1 MKSLWHLLVKI
12 DTISVCFFNV
22 LNNLIMD
29 SILEY
34 LKYVDWEHI
43 IFAVLLL
50 FLGYFFAKKISHWVE
65 KFIEGR
71 FSKHQA
77 MLSSRVVFYGLF
89 LLFLVSALHEMGF
102 KLTILLG
109 TAGLFTVALSFASQ
123 TAASNLISGV
133 FLLFERPFKVGDVIS
148 IKDIKGTVETIDWL
162 STKIKT
168 NDNRLIRIPNEGLI
182 KSEIT
187 NLSTYPQ
194 KRDEIV
200 LRIDAAHDV
209 SNIKFLLQKIC
220 DECSHILPIPG
231 AKILFSQMID
241 RGGIEL
247 KVLYWSSVDLATVRD
262 EILTAIK
269 ITFEQEAITFVPER
283 GFVSPLVSSASS
295 FTS

>member
-1 MKSLWHLLVKI
+1 
-12 DTISVCFFNV
+12 
-22 LNNLIMD
+22 MD
-29 SILEY
+29 STLEY
-34 LKYVDWEHI
+34 LKHVDWERI
-43 IFAVLLL
+43 VFALSMLIF
-50 FLGYFFAKKISHWVE
+50 GYFFAKKISHWVE
-65 KFIEGR
+65 KFIENR
-71 FSKHQA
+71 FSKHHA
-77 MLSSRVVFYGLF
+77 MLSNRVVYYGLF

-194 KRDEIV
+194 KRDEII
-200 LRIDAAHDV
+200 LRIDAVHDI
-209 SNIKFLLQKIC
+209 SNIKSLLQKIC
-220 DECSHILPIPG
+220 DECSHILPIPST
-231 AKILFSQMID
+231 KILFSQMID

-247 KVLYWSSVDLATVRD
+247 KVLYWSSTDLATVRD
-262 EILTAIK
+262 EVLSAIK
-269 ITFEQEAITFVPER
+269 TTFEQEAITFVPER
-283 GFVSPLVSSASS
+283 SFIPPVTSSTTALPL
-295 FTS
+295 

>member
-1 MKSLWHLLVKI
+1 MDNTLDYLKHLNWEHVFCALMLLVFG
-12 DTISVCFFNV
+12 FF
-22 LNNLIMD
+22 L
-29 SILEY
+29 
-34 LKYVDWEHI
+34 
-43 IFAVLLL
+43 
-50 FLGYFFAKKISHWVE
+50 AKKISYWVG
-65 KFIEGR
+65 KFIESR
-71 FSKHQA
+71 FSKHHA
-77 MLSSRVVFYGLF
+77 MLSSRVVYYGLF

-148 IKDIKGTVETIDWL
+148 IKDVKGTVETIDWL

-200 LRIDAAHDV
+200 LRVEAVHEVD
-209 SNIKFLLQKIC
+209 NIKALLKQIC
-220 DECSHILPIPG
+220 DECSHILPQP
-231 AKILFSQMID
+231 ATKVLLSQMIE
-241 RGGIEL
+241 RGGVEL
-247 KVLYWSSVDLATVRD
+247 KVLYWSNNDLATVRD
-262 EILTAIK
+262 QVLSAIK
-269 ITFEQEAITFVPER
+269 TTFERESIRFVPEPA
-283 GFVSPLVSSASS
+283 FSHPLSNLLL
-295 FTS
+295 T

>member
-1 MKSLWHLLVKI
+1 MESTLDYIKHLQ
-12 DTISVCFFNV
+12 
-22 LNNLIMD
+22 
-29 SILEY
+29 
-34 LKYVDWEHI
+34 WEHI
-43 IFAVLLL
+43 AFALILL
-50 FLGYFFAKKISHWVE
+50 FVGYFFAKKISYLVGL
-65 KFIEGR
+65 FIENK
-71 FSKHQA
+71 FSKHHA
-77 MLSSRVVFYGLF
+77 MLSSRIVYYGLF

-168 NDNRLIRIPNEGLI
+168 SDNRLIRIPNEGLI

-200 LRIDAAHDV
+200 LRINAAHNIA
-209 SNIKFLLQKIC
+209 NIKVLLKNIC
-220 DECSHILPIPG
+220 DDCIHILPKPST
-231 AKILFSQMID
+231 KILLSQMID
-241 RGGIEL
+241 SGGVEL
-247 KVLYWSSVDLATVRD
+247 KLLYWSKSDLAVVRD
-262 EILTAIK
+262 EVLTAIK
-269 ITFEQEAITFVPER
+269 TTFERELITFVSER
-283 GFVSPLVSSASS
+283 TANQVIRKEKPVNIL
-295 FTS
+295 

>member
-1 MKSLWHLLVKI
+1 MEN
-12 DTISVCFFNV
+12 T
-22 LNNLIMD
+22 
-29 SILEY
+29 LEY
-34 LKYVDWEHI
+34 LKHLKWEHI
-43 IFAVLLL
+43 AFSFMLL
-50 FLGYFFAKKISHWVE
+50 FFGYFFAKKISGLVG
-65 KFIEGR
+65 KFIENK
-71 FSKHQA
+71 FSKHHA
-77 MLSSRVVFYGLF
+77 MLSSRVVYYGLF

-168 NDNRLIRIPNEGLI
+168 SDNRLIRIPNEGLI

-200 LRIDAAHDV
+200 LRIDSAHNI
-209 SNIKFLLQKIC
+209 SNIKLLLKEIC
-220 DECSHILPIPG
+220 EECVHVLPKPG
-231 AKILFSQMID
+231 TKILLSQMLD
-241 RGGIEL
+241 KGVEL
-247 KVLYWSSVDLATVRD
+247 KVLYWSKTDLALVRD
-262 EILTAIK
+262 ELLTAIK
-269 ITFEQEAITFVPER
+269 TSFEREAISFVPER
-283 GFVSPLVSSASS
+283 S
-295 FTS
+295 FA

>member
-1 MKSLWHLLVKI
+1 
-12 DTISVCFFNV
+12 
-22 LNNLIMD
+22 MD
-29 SILEY
+29 STLEY
-34 LKYVDWEHI
+34 LKQVDWERI
-43 IFAVLLL
+43 VFAVLLL
-50 FLGYFFAKKISHWVE
+50 FFGYFIGKKISHWVE
-65 KFIEGR
+65 RFIESR

-77 MLSSRVVFYGLF
+77 MLSSRVVFYSLF

-194 KRDEIV
+194 KRDEII

-209 SNIKFLLQKIC
+209 NNIKSLIQKIC
-220 DECSHILPIPG
+220 DECCHILPMPST
-231 AKILFSQMID
+231 KILFSQMID

-247 KVLYWSSVDLATVRD
+247 KVLYWSSVDIATVRD
-262 EILTAIK
+262 EVLSTIK
-269 ITFEQEAITFVPER
+269 TTFELEAITFVPER
-283 GFVSPLVSSASS
+283 GFIPPLAPSTTPLSL
-295 FTS
+295 